1 MSARAAEAQAFDGGS
16 PFGLGSML
24 AGIAI
29 ILGFAAVFAAWS
41 LLAPLESA
49 VVAPGVVSV
58 DTNTKTVQHLEGG
71 IVEEIL
77 VRDGDTVV
85 AGDVLIRLENTL
97 PVSVLNEIQ
106 GQYFEALATEARLI
120 AERDGD
126 AEIRFPD
133 ELRRKAADEAVQD
146 AITGQESI
154 FASRNR
160 LRSEQQNIL
169 ERTIAGLE
177 AEIAG
182 FQGQIEAAN
191 RQIALIDDELRDAL
205 TLREQGLM
213 IKPRYLELQRQKA
226 ELEGDASSYLASIG
240 TARQNIEQA
249 RLKVAEAR
257 ANEVSTGAEALRA
270 VRALAYE
277 LEQKL
282 AAAADVMN
290 RTEIRS
296 PIAGTVVGLKV
307 HTVGG
312 VVTAGEPLLDIVPV
326 NEKLVI
332 QASVDQ
338 LDIDQIQVGLPATI
352 WLWAL
357 NRRDRAA
364 LEGSIETISADRLVD
379 PTTGSA
385 YYLARVVLDTNSP
398 EFRTTTLQPGMSA
411 DVMIRTG
418 ERTVWNYLITP
429 ISDAI
434 GRSMREE

>member
-1 MSARAAEAQAFDGGS
+1 MLLGGTVIVAFLGAFSTWSA
-16 PFGLGSML
+16 
-24 AGIAI
+24 
-29 ILGFAAVFAAWS
+29 
-41 LLAPLESA
+41 LAPIESA

-77 VRDGDTVV
+77 VRDGDLVE

-106 GQYFEALATEARLI
+106 SQYFEALATEARLV
-120 AERDGD
+120 AERDG
-126 AEIRFPD
+126 ATEISFPE
-133 ELRRKAADEAVQD
+133 ELRRKVADEAVRD
-146 AITGQESI
+146 AIAGQQSI
-154 FASRNR
+154 FASRSQ
-160 LRSEQQNIL
+160 LRAEQQNIL
-169 ERTIAGLE
+169 DRTIAGLE
-177 AEIAG
+177 AEIVG
-182 FQGQIEAAN
+182 FEGQIESAN
-191 RQIALIDDELRDAL
+191 QQIALIDDELRDAL

-213 IKPRYLELQRQKA
+213 IKPRVLELQRQKA
-226 ELEGDASSYLASIG
+226 ELEGSASSYRASIG

-249 RLKVAEAR
+249 RLKMAETR
-257 ANEVSTGAEALRA
+257 ANEVSAGAEALRA

-296 PIAGTVVGLKV
+296 PIPGTVVGLKV
-307 HTVGG
+307 HTIGG
-312 VVTAGEPLLDIVPV
+312 VITAGEPLLDVVPL

-338 LDIDQIQVGLPATI
+338 LDIDQIHVGLPATI

-357 NRRDRAA
+357 NRRNRAA
-364 LEGSIETISADRLVD
+364 LEGHIETISADRLVD
-379 PTTGSA
+379 PNTGNA
-385 YYLARVVLDTNSP
+385 YYLARVLLDTEGADLASV
-398 EFRTTTLQPGMSA
+398 TIQPGMSA

-418 ERTVWNYLITP
+418 ERTTWSYLTTP
-429 ISDAI
+429 IARGLSM
-434 GRSMREE
+434 SMREAE